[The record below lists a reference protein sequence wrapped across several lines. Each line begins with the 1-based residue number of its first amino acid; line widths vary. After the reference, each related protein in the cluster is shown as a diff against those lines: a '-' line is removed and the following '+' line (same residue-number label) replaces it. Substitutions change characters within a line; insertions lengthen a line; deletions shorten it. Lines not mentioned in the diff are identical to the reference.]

1 MIAHSF
7 EIKIALLGNVSA
19 GKTTVLNALFRDKF
33 GSLHEANHCGVNYF
47 ASPQLRLGCRD

>member
-19 GKTTVLNALFRDKF
+19 GKTTVLNALFRDQVRR
-33 GSLHEANHCGVNYF
+33 SLHETIHRW
-47 ASPQLRLGCRD
+47 SQLLSHRRSYA

>member
-7 EIKIALLGNVSA
+7 EIKILLLGNVSA

-33 GSLHEANHCGVNYF
+33 GEVSMKRTTAGSTIF
-47 ASPQLRLGCRD
+47 ASPQLR